1 MVNASLSNVA
11 RLSRKLQKIAVIRMI
26 SRWHGHCQKESERYG
41 SVEKGVSR
49 ENEKGFDSNI
59 LFVGFDVLVASR
71 SGANTISQ
79 VRQLKTFRATLGGLA
94 VSG

>member
-1 MVNASLSNVA
+1 MVNAANSNVA
-11 RLSRKLQKIAVIRMI
+11 RSSRNMQKIAFIRVIA
-26 SRWHGHCQKESERYG
+26 RWHTPCQKDSERNG
-41 SVEKGVSR
+41 SIEKGVSR

-79 VRQLKTFRATLGGLA
+79 VRQLKTLRATHG
-94 VSG
+94 